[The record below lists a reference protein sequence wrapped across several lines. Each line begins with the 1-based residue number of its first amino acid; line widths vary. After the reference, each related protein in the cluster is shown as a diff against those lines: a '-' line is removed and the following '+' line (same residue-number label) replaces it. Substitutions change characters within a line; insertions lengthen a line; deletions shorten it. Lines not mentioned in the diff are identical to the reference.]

1 MKQILVELNGQQS
14 VAQQMEAVRQEWESD
29 RYQRLLLHVYSGLS
43 DEAHTVQVARALQA
57 CLPGSLLVGT
67 MSAGEILNGK
77 LMEPG
82 VLVSAQ
88 LFEQTQVQVLHYD
101 HIAGRE
107 SEVGT
112 AIRELLDA
120 DPAMRGAEL
129 LFPGTSINTRAFFA
143 ELSQCRPDLQIWGG
157 YSGGHAL
164 NTPDHFIFDANGV
177 MFDSMLVTTFSGECF
192 HIDIDKIVGWEPL
205 GLPFRVTKAEG
216 NKLIELDGKP
226 ASEVYEKFLH
236 IDRKEHNNAEES
248 YAFPLLA
255 RIHGEELLRSAIHI
269 EEDGALNLH
278 GHVIEGM
285 DIYLSYGNPARIV
298 RKVNERLET
307 IRRFRPEAILLYSCV
322 VRKEFW
328 GSLVNMEMEPFADL
342 CSAGGFHTWGEVCRN
357 MDSGEVVEHNV
368 TLLTIALREGDASA
382 ADEDPVVRV
391 NETVLVGQAALL
403 RRLTSLIYTTMG
415 ELHQAHEDLRILNKK
430 LTRMAQRDALTG
442 LYNRGTI
449 ESLIDD
455 ALNTGAVTSLV
466 MLDVDHFKQVNDVYG
481 HHTGDLVLQD
491 VAHFL
496 GDAAQELGGEAGRW
510 GGEEFFLMLPNMEE
524 AAAVEAA
531 EQLRR
536 KVAEHPFPEVNHLTV
551 SLGVITVQGEVN
563 RRAVF
568 NKVDDALYQAKKGG
582 RNRWVLAKL

>member
-1 MKQILVELNGQQS
+1 MKQILAELNHQGTL
-14 VAQQMEAVRQEWESD
+14 AQQIASIRAEWESGC
-29 RYQRLLLHVYSGLS
+29 YQTLLLHVYSGLS
-43 DEAHTVQVARALQA
+43 DEAHTAQVARELLDCVPDALV
-57 CLPGSLLVGT
+57 VGT
-67 MSAGEILNGK
+67 MSAGEILDGK
-77 LMEPG
+77 LMAQG
-82 VLVSAQ
+82 VLISAM
-88 LFEQTQVQVLHYD
+88 LFEETQVQVLRYD
-101 HIAGRE
+101 QVRGRE
-107 SEVGT
+107 AELGRT
-112 AIRELLDA
+112 IRETLDA
-120 DPAMRGAEL
+120 DSSLRGAEL
-129 LFPGTSINTRAFFA
+129 LLPGTALNTRVFFQ
-143 ELSQCRPDLQIWGG
+143 ELSQCREDIILWGG

-164 NTPDHFIFDANGV
+164 NSPDHFIFDHTGV
-177 MFDSMLVTTFSGECF
+177 MYNSILLTTFSGENF

-205 GLPFRVTKAEG
+205 GLPFHVTRAEG
-216 NKLIELDGKP
+216 NKLIELDGRP

-236 IDRKEHNNAEES
+236 IDRKGHNNAEES

-255 RIHGEELLRSAIHI
+255 RYHGEERLRSTIHI
-269 EEDGALNLH
+269 EEDGSLNLH

-298 RKVNERLET
+298 RMVNERLEA
-307 IRRFRPEAILLYSCV
+307 IRRFAPQAILLYSCV

-328 GSLVNMEMEPFADL
+328 GPLVNMEMEPFADL
-342 CSAGGFHTWGEVCRN
+342 CTAGGFHTWGEVCRN

-368 TLLTIALREGDASA
+368 TLLTIALREGDASNREEPA
-382 ADEDPVVRV
+382 VQV

-415 ELHQAHEDLRILNKK
+415 ELHKAHEDLRILNTK

-449 ESLIDD
+449 ESHIDD
-455 ALNTGAVTSLV
+455 ALNSGKTVSLV

-496 GDAAQELGGEAGRW
+496 GDAAQALGGEAGRW
-510 GGEEFFLMLPNMEE
+510 GGEEFFLLLPDMEE
-524 AAAVEAA
+524 AAAVKAA
-531 EQLRR
+531 EQLRI
-536 KVAEHPFPEVNHLTV
+536 KVAEHPFPDVNHLTV
-551 SLGVITVQGEVN
+551 SLGVITVQGEVD

-582 RNRWVLAKL
+582 RNRYVLAKL